1 MPPKKAQPSPAAK
14 KVPVAAFLNNGTG
27 VLDTKKRPKTEGKVD
42 KVTKDAET
50 RPKTEPSSISN
61 KLSKPNTA
69 VLVKKEAVKLIVKAS
84 TPANEKAISTPPLNK
99 TVSAPPTNKA
109 VSKPPLKKNVSTPP
123 ITKNVST
130 PPANKNVSTPPVPIV
145 KKVAARGKVAK
156 DREDALLKIAAQES
170 KRKTPEPTN
179 QDDLKK
185 KMAGADVP
193 MQLWIRG

>member
-14 KVPVAAFLNNGTG
+14 KVPVAALLNNGTG

-42 KVTKDAET
+42 KVTNDAET

-69 VLVKKEAVKLIVKAS
+69 VLVKKEAVKLTVKAS

-130 PPANKNVSTPPVPIV
+130 PPVPIV

-156 DREDALLKIAAQES
+156 DREYALLKIAVQES